1 MESSGDLAEI
11 RAFVAQHNPSKSR
24 IFALVQNSEYSSG
37 FLTLE
42 AVATVSD
49 PSRAD
54 ELCAALNQYVYD
66 RDEAQGFAPRLRASL
81 DGEPESINA
90 AMHQILDRIK
100 RSGTVHRDHL
110 VKTISPFGSFPLSA
124 CPPAGCR
131 ACGECANSCKDCV
144 VCDEFNP
151 DLECECSVYMPPR
164 TASLIHAMA
173 ETYCDMVHDLA
184 EAIPSAI
191 PLKPHDDLWPIP
203 EAAWWQSRDFYRKFA
218 RAFEDIARDIEN
230 GQEPDPHNMAEEIA
244 LHLVLD
250 AAAGIVADEMPEL
263 ELFTGGM
270 PRSHFDFDFDLLHDV
285 LYQDKDYEVAY
296 LGNRSIAK
304 PGDLEEWFEDFQTP
318 APRDPERGFRR

>member
-1 MESSGDLAEI
+1 MAGLARPTLRCLREDLA
-11 RAFVAQHNPSKSR
+11 
-24 IFALVQNSEYSSG
+24 L
-37 FLTLE
+37 
-42 AVATVSD
+42 AV
-49 PSRAD
+49 PRAD
-54 ELCAALNQYVYD
+54 TPLEEISHPLLAKATERFADDQTPHERIAAID
-66 RDEAQGFAPRLRASL
+66 DEVLFKVKAQRWQGAIWVDAGIPWLVAAGWREEGSL
-81 DGEPESINA
+81 D
-90 AMHQILDRIK
+90 
-100 RSGTVHRDHL
+100 
-110 VKTISPFGSFPLSA
+110 
-124 CPPAGCR
+124 
-131 ACGECANSCKDCV
+131 DCV
-144 VCDEFNP
+144 VCDEF

-173 ETYCDMVHDLA
+173 ETYCDTIHDLA

-191 PLKPHDDLWPIP
+191 PLRPHHDLWPIP

-285 LYQDKDYEVAY
+285 LYQGKDYAVAY

>member
-1 MESSGDLAEI
+1 
-11 RAFVAQHNPSKSR
+11 
-24 IFALVQNSEYSSG
+24 
-37 FLTLE
+37 
-42 AVATVSD
+42 
-49 PSRAD
+49 
-54 ELCAALNQYVYD
+54 
-66 RDEAQGFAPRLRASL
+66 
-81 DGEPESINA
+81 
-90 AMHQILDRIK
+90 
-100 RSGTVHRDHL
+100 
-110 VKTISPFGSFPLSA
+110 
-124 CPPAGCR
+124 
-131 ACGECANSCKDCV
+131 
-144 VCDEFNP
+144 
-151 DLECECSVYMPPR
+151 MPPR

-173 ETYCDMVHDLA
+173 ETYCDTIHDLA

-191 PLKPHDDLWPIP
+191 PLRPHDDLWPIP

-250 AAAGIVADEMPEL
+250 AAAGIVADGMPEL